1 MKLISQNL
9 KEIQRLALI
18 VFLLAMPFVIT
29 SCSDD
34 DDDNNCS
41 KTITQTA
48 SETSNLS
55 TLYSALQASGLDDA
69 LDSGGPFT
77 VFAPSNAAFAK
88 LPPEELNTI
97 ISTPSLL
104 TALLQYHVVAA
115 ELYSDD
121 LSNGPVQT
129 LLSGQTVD
137 VNVSGG
143 GVVLNGTSNV
153 TNADICASN
162 GVIHIID

>member
-1 MKLISQNL
+1 MKIISQNF
-9 KEIQRLALI
+9 KEVRRLALI

-34 DDDNNCS
+34 DDDEPN
-41 KTITQTA
+41 TITKIA
-48 SETSNLS
+48 SETANLS
-55 TLYSALQASGLDDA
+55 TLYSALEASGLDDA

-88 LPPEELNTI
+88 LPADELNTI

-115 ELYSDD
+115 EVFSDD
-121 LSNGPVQT
+121 LSEGPVQT

-137 VNVSGG
+137 VSLAGG
-143 GVVLNGTSNV
+143 GVTLNGSSNV
-153 TNADICASN
+153 TDADINASN
-162 GVIHIID
+162 GVIHI